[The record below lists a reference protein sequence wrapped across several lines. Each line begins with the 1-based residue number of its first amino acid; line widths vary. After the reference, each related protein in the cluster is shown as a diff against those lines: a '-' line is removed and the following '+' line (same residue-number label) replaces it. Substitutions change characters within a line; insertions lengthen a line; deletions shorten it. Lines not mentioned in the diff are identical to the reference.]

1 MQRLMPR
8 FASLAFALAAST
20 ALCTPG
26 MATSCADLA
35 KMVPP
40 NASITSA
47 TEESGAFEVAEGR
60 SR

>member
-40 NASITSA
+40 NRLLKNCLDSK
-47 TEESGAFEVAEGR
+47 V
-60 SR
+60 